1 MVNQRTSKRVLATAI
16 ATLSTH
22 QQQEVLTIVQRHGI
36 PLTQNQN
43 GFFFNMDDVTPDCLV
58 DIQKFVSYSQENQKL
73 LDDYDRQLQMCK
85 IARVKSPVK
94 SVRSETDDV
103 QVEQKQVSDPPV
115 CTDTATRSVS
125 RFMLIKKRLGRPL
138 RHKAFDPDDVSCLAV
153 P

>member
-1 MVNQRTSKRVLATAI
+1 MIHPKTSKRMLATSI

-22 QQQEVLTIVQRHGI
+22 QQQEVLAIVQRHGT

-43 GFFFNMDDVTPDCLV
+43 GFFFNMDDVTSDCLI
-58 DIQKFVSYSQENQKL
+58 DIHKFVLYSQENQKV

-85 IARVKSPVK
+85 IARKSPVK
-94 SVRSETDDV
+94 STQLDAEDV
-103 QVEQKQVSDPPV
+103 DQVVPQKQEEMYVSN
-115 CTDTATRSVS
+115 DTTTRSVS